1 LTVVPNR
8 SCAFDSKPLEVF
20 VDPNAL
26 AGMVFTLVL
35 ASLVGGFILL
45 LPLSRRLG
53 LLLEEKA
60 RQQQGG
66 LSLHTHDVQAL
77 RERLEALE
85 SDVRVAAERQQFI
98 EELLVRRE
106 PGQIGSPRSETEG

>member
-1 LTVVPNR
+1 M
-8 SCAFDSKPLEVF
+8 
-20 VDPNAL
+20 DPNAL

-35 ASLVGGFILL
+35 ASLIGGFILL

-60 RQQQGG
+60 RQQKGG
-66 LSLHTHDVQAL
+66 LGLTAQDVQAL
-77 RERLEALE
+77 KDRLEALE
-85 SDVRVAAERQQFI
+85 SDVRVAGERQQFI

-106 PGQIGSPRSETEG
+106 PDQIGRARSETER

>member
-1 LTVVPNR
+1 M
-8 SCAFDSKPLEVF
+8 
-20 VDPNAL
+20 DPNAL

-60 RQQQGG
+60 RQQKGG
-66 LSLHTHDVQAL
+66 LSLPAQDVQAL
-77 RERLEALE
+77 RDRLEALE

-98 EELLVRRE
+98 EELLARRE
-106 PGQIGSPRSETEG
+106 PDQIGSPRSEKEG

>member
-1 LTVVPNR
+1 M
-8 SCAFDSKPLEVF
+8 
-20 VDPNAL
+20 DPNAL

-60 RQQQGG
+60 RAQKGG
-66 LSLHTHDVQAL
+66 LSLPAQDVQAL
-77 RERLEALE
+77 RDRLEALE

-106 PGQIGSPRSETEG
+106 PGQLGSPRSEKEG

>member
-1 LTVVPNR
+1 M
-8 SCAFDSKPLEVF
+8 
-20 VDPNAL
+20 DPNAL

-60 RQQQGG
+60 RQQKGG
-66 LSLHTHDVQAL
+66 LSLSAQDVQAL
-77 RERLEALE
+77 KDRLEALE
-85 SDVRVAAERQQFI
+85 SDVRVAVERQQFI
-98 EELLVRRE
+98 EELLIRRE
-106 PGQIGSPRSETEG
+106 PDQLGSPRTEKES